1 MKALFCLYS
10 APLIESTLAGSAP
23 LASNLHRGRQGNGG
37 MGTGGQTS
45 QEMPSKHLPVLHPPV
60 DTGMHWDWRAWGRK
74 GAERDAGKKGM
85 NVRLAIRMNFSER
98 AVMHCTAAQGPLFCL
113 AELPKELP
121 QVLLAVCAGRGSGA
135 RLMDACFLL
144 SSAVV

>member
-98 AVMHCTAAQGPLFCL
+98 AVMHCTAAQGGDGATVPGGV
-113 AELPKELP
+113 KETRR
-121 QVLLAVCAGRGSGA
+121 CGTEGHGFMGNGGRRMVGP
-135 RLMDACFLL
+135 
-144 SSAVV
+144 

>member
-1 MKALFCLYS
+1 
-10 APLIESTLAGSAP
+10 
-23 LASNLHRGRQGNGG
+23 

-98 AVMHCTAAQGPLFCL
+98 AVMHCTAAQGGDGATVPGGV
-113 AELPKELP
+113 KETRRCGTEGHGF
-121 QVLLAVCAGRGSGA
+121 VGNGGGRRMVGP
-135 RLMDACFLL
+135 
-144 SSAVV
+144 